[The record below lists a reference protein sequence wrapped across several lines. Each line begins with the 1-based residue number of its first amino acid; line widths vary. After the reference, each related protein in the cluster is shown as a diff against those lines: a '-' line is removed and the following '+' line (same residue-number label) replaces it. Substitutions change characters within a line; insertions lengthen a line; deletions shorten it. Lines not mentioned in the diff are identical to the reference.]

1 MQQQVVSSMNVSND
15 DNKTD
20 CFSYI
25 VEQFNF
31 HIENLGIV
39 VKKVLC
45 KPWPLLSKQSIRK
58 KKKQVNNTFL
68 LKVLRKTACLAY
80 NHFLSSTIYY
90 SKYILSIHE

>member
-1 MQQQVVSSMNVSND
+1 MQQQVVWSMNVSND

-25 VEQFNF
+25 VEQCNF
-31 HIENLGIV
+31 YIENLGIV

-58 KKKQVNNTFL
+58 KKKQVNTLNNTFL
-68 LKVLRKTACLAY
+68 LKVLQKTTCLA
-80 NHFLSSTIYY
+80 HL
-90 SKYILSIHE
+90 

>member
-1 MQQQVVSSMNVSND
+1 MQQPIVSPMNFHKNG
-15 DNKTD
+15 NKTD
-20 CFSYI
+20 CFRYI
-25 VEQFNF
+25 VKQCSFYV
-31 HIENLGIV
+31 ENLGIV